1 MRICAAPTGGSCR
14 LAHEPMDESSFE
26 RTKARLREQLEL
38 NRAVTRSLGDGVV
51 AVGLDGR
58 LRFINP
64 AAARM
69 LGWLEEEA
77 RGAALEE
84 VVVLR
89 CADGGRVPGD
99 ESPWSAVRAGDKKH
113 SDEYVLVR
121 RDGSTVPLSY
131 TAIPMSRGGRHTG
144 LVIVLRDMSVEKE
157 TDRLRETFLAMLGH
171 DLRSPLAA
179 ILVGTSVAL
188 RRGALPD
195 PQRND
200 LQRIWR
206 AGQRMERMIEQ
217 LLDLARSRLGGGIPL
232 VRHRLDLR
240 ALTQRIAEEVAA
252 AHPAH
257 RIVLATDDEVWGR
270 WDPDRLEQVVS
281 NLVGNA
287 MQHGSVAHPVR
298 VALDRVG
305 DAVRLVVRNQG
316 EPIPERAL
324 PTLFDPFLPGRGEA
338 RTRGNGLGL
347 GLYIAE
353 RVVRAHGGRVEVES
367 SPEAGTTF
375 TVTLP
380 AGLGADSPD

>member
-1 MRICAAPTGGSCR
+1 
-14 LAHEPMDESSFE
+14 
-26 RTKARLREQLEL
+26 
-38 NRAVTRSLGDGVV
+38 
-51 AVGLDGR
+51 
-58 LRFINP
+58 
-64 AAARM
+64 
-69 LGWLEEEA
+69 
-77 RGAALEE
+77 
-84 VVVLR
+84 
-89 CADGGRVPGD
+89 
-99 ESPWSAVRAGDKKH
+99 
-113 SDEYVLVR
+113 
-121 RDGSTVPLSY
+121 
-131 TAIPMSRGGRHTG
+131 
-144 LVIVLRDMSVEKE
+144 
-157 TDRLRETFLAMLGH
+157 
-171 DLRSPLAA
+171 
-179 ILVGTSVAL
+179 
-188 RRGALPD
+188 
-195 PQRND
+195 
-200 LQRIWR
+200 
-206 AGQRMERMIEQ
+206 MERMIEQ

-380 AGLGADSPD
+380 VGLGADSPD